1 MDRLIVVPRPNLDV
15 PIALTAWTKLLK
27 LETVNEDKM
36 VDFIK
41 EFHNR
46 GPEKTME

>member
-1 MDRLIVVPRPNLDV
+1 MDRLIVVPRPNLDP

-27 LETVNEDKM
+27 LEIVNEEKI

-41 EFHNR
+41 EFRNK